1 MIFIIISDYLA
12 IVSFFLIEM
21 FARSGKETKK
31 VTKTKYEKGSTDFTG
46 YVIVA
51 SSILVFIS
59 PLANH
64 FNLCEFNHSIVVGII
79 GLTLS
84 IMGVTIRIVGM
95 TTLGRF
101 YTRTLKEVEN
111 HKLVTNGIY
120 KYLRHPGYAGTI
132 LIFIGA
138 SLASGNI
145 ISFIV
150 VTFLILSTYLYRIY
164 VEEKMLIE
172 IFGEQYKKYQKSSK
186 KIIPFIY

>member
-1 MIFIIISDYLA
+1 MIFIIILDYLA
-12 IVSFFLIEM
+12 IVLFFLIEK

-64 FNLCEFNHSIVVGII
+64 FSLCEFNHNISVGII
-79 GLTLS
+79 GLALS
-84 IMGVTIRIVGM
+84 IMGVTVRIVGM
-95 TTLGRF
+95 MTLGRF

-150 VTFLILSTYLYRIY
+150 VTFLILSAYLYRIY